1 MARFKKK
8 LKNNLIYGFIALIV
22 KIFNLLPRK
31 VGLWL
36 GSALGALAYQLYRTE
51 RDKAERHLRM
61 AFGESLS
68 DPARE
73 IIIRKM
79 FKNIMMNF
87 VDVIRLPK
95 YYKSEL
101 RPIIEVEGIEHF
113 EQVYNRGKGLIAVTG
128 HIGNFELLAAF
139 AAGEG
144 YKSAAVGR
152 ELYDKRLNK
161 LLVANRET
169 MGVVNVDTKDSPL
182 RIMKLLKKG
191 YVLGVLIDTDSTR
204 VRGEMIPFF
213 GRPANTPVG
222 QSIIGLKAGAGFI
235 PIVCV
240 RSKNGYKI
248 IVKPEV
254 TINRTADFDADMY
267 NITKKCTEVLE
278 EIITEYKDQWIW
290 LHDRWRTKPESK
302 KDENKNVKI
311 DK

>member
-1 MARFKKK
+1 VARFKKK
-8 LKNNLIYGFIALIV
+8 LKNHLIYGFISLIV
-22 KIFNLLPRK
+22 KFFNVLPRK
-31 VGLWL
+31 IGILL
-36 GSALGALAYQLYRTE
+36 GSSLGALAYQLYRTE
-51 RDKAERHLRM
+51 RNKAERHLCI

-68 DPARE
+68 GSERK
-73 IIIRKM
+73 IIIHRM

-101 RPIIEVEGIEHF
+101 RPLIEIEGIEHF
-113 EQVYNRGKGLIAVTG
+113 EQVYNRGRGLVAVTG

-152 ELYDKRLNK
+152 ELYDSRLNK
-161 LLVANRET
+161 LLVSNREKV
-169 MGVVNVDTKDSPL
+169 GVMNVDTKDSPL
-182 RIMKLLKKG
+182 RIMKLLKDG
-191 YVLGVLIDTDSTR
+191 YALGVLIDTDSTR

-222 QSIIGLKAGAGFI
+222 QSIIGLKAGAGFV
-235 PIVCV
+235 PIVCI

-248 IVKPEV
+248 IIKPEV
-254 TINRTADFDADMY
+254 TIIRTDDFDADMY

-302 KDENKNVKI
+302 K
-311 DK
+311 